1 MLASTYAEGVDVG
14 MLAGW
19 GVGGGITERHGIR
32 ADGHGAGT
40 TRRGTWLKVHSGRPC
55 IGRRTFAR
63 RSTALVIA
71 AMAVTATSVAEA
83 GTDTTEP
90 PTDDAAATTVVD
102 GDFLSASMANATAHE
117 QIPTEIL
124 TTDPITPIEDATIYN
139 IACDQSLVGCS
150 VIAGYIRTGVEAL
163 GWTYELCDAGASPQE
178 ATSCFDNA
186 INAGADAIITNAVGV
201 NVAGNGYAA
210 ADEAG
215 IPIVAI
221 FSGNGEG
228 APGVVTEVGETACPE
243 QGAIVADYIISST
256 EGDANTLFVTERS
269 IGCNNQRT
277 DGFLA
282 AMEQC
287 ESCSAETLE
296 FDRATMDANLSRQIT
311 AAIQANP
318 DLDYIVGVFGAPT
331 LIAATAVAD
340 SGRDIS
346 VAGLDGDPANI
357 ELIRQGDVMQ
367 AAIAFGRGE
376 AAWAGVDAIA
386 RTLSDGEVQ
395 SGTAVPILLIND
407 SNVDQ
412 LPGRR
417 ALRGPGRIRGSV
429 QGAVGCQLIE
439 AGGASRSAIGRL
451 AIPGSAAVLIAS
463 K

>member
-1 MLASTYAEGVDVG
+1 VLVGVALAVLSLTTV
-14 MLAGW
+14 
-19 GVGGGITERHGIR
+19 
-32 ADGHGAGT
+32 ADA
-40 TRRGTWLKVHSGRPC
+40 S
-55 IGRRTFAR
+55 
-63 RSTALVIA
+63 
-71 AMAVTATSVAEA
+71 
-83 GTDTTEP
+83 TEP
-90 PTDDAAATTVVD
+90 PAEETAAEGTAAE
-102 GDFLSASMANATAHE
+102 GDFLTAAAENAAAHQ

-124 TTDPITPIEDATIYN
+124 TTDPVTPVEEATVYN

-150 VIAGYIRTGVEAL
+150 VIAGYIKTGVEAL
-163 GWTYELCDAGASPQE
+163 GWTYELCDAGGSPQE

-210 ADEAG
+210 AEEAG
-215 IPIVAI
+215 IPIAAI

-256 EGDANTLFVTERS
+256 EGNANTLFVTERS

-282 AMEQC
+282 AMEAC
-287 ESCSAETLE
+287 DTCTAETLE
-296 FDRATMDANLSRQIT
+296 FDRATMDANLPRQIT

-318 DLDYIVGVFGAPT
+318 DLNYIVGVFGAPT
-331 LIAATAVAD
+331 LISATAVND

-386 RTLSDGEVQ
+386 RTLSGAEVPT
-395 SGTAVPILLIND
+395 GTAVPILLIND
-407 SNVDQ
+407 SNVDD
-412 LPGRR
+412 LPADGLFEGPAGFEDQFK
-417 ALRGPGRIRGSV
+417 ALWGV
-429 QGAVGCQLIE
+429 D
-439 AGGASRSAIGRL
+439 
-451 AIPGSAAVLIAS
+451 
-463 K
+463 

>member
-1 MLASTYAEGVDVG
+1 MAEQ
-14 MLAGW
+14 
-19 GVGGGITERHGIR
+19 RQRGIR
-32 ADGHGAGT
+32 LGGRT
-40 TRRGTWLKVHSGRPC
+40 VTRRAGVLLG
-55 IGRRTFAR
+55 A
-63 RSTALVIA
+63 AL
-71 AMAVTATSVAEA
+71 AVMSVTTVADA
-83 GTDTTEP
+83 STEP
-90 PTDDAAATTVVD
+90 PADDTASEGTAAEGDFLAAATE
-102 GDFLSASMANATAHE
+102 NATSHQE
-117 QIPTEIL
+117 IPTEIL
-124 TTDPITPIEDATIYN
+124 TTEPVTPVEEATVYN

-150 VIAGYIRTGVEAL
+150 VIAGYIKTGVEAL

-210 ADEAG
+210 AEEAG

-256 EGDANTLFVTERS
+256 EGNANTLFVTERS

-282 AMEQC
+282 AMEAC
-287 ESCSAETLE
+287 DTCTAETLE
-296 FDRATMDANLSRQIT
+296 FDRATMDSNLPRQIT

-318 DLDYIVGVFGAPT
+318 DLNYIVGVFGAPT
-331 LIAATAVAD
+331 LISATAVND

-386 RTLSDGEVQ
+386 RTLSGAEVP

-407 SNVDQ
+407 SNVDN
-412 LPGRR
+412 LPADGLFEGPAGFEDQFK
-417 ALRGPGRIRGSV
+417 ALWGLG
-429 QGAVGCQLIE
+429 
-439 AGGASRSAIGRL
+439 
-451 AIPGSAAVLIAS
+451 
-463 K
+463 